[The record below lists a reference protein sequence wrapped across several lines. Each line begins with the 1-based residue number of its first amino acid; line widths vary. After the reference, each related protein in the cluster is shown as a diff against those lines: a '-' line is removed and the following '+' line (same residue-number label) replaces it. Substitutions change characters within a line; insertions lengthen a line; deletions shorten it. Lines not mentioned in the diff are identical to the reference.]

1 MNGNGND
8 RPDLTELESEILRL
22 CGLSALLGPG
32 LLRRALA
39 DAGANSP
46 PTAKD
51 LLNALPKL
59 ESRMLAYLPA
69 DEVRDRSARMRRLLA
84 AAE

>member
-1 MNGNGND
+1 MTGLSD
-8 RPDLTELESEILRL
+8 PPDLTELESEILRL

-39 DAGANSP
+39 DAGASSP

-51 LLNALPKL
+51 LLNALPKR

-69 DEVRDRSARMRRLLA
+69 TEVRDRSARIRRLLA

>member
-1 MNGNGND
+1 MSGT
-8 RPDLTELESEILRL
+8 PDLTELESEILQL

-39 DAGANSP
+39 DAGASSP

-59 ESRMLAYLPA
+59 ESRMRAYLPP
-69 DEVRDRSARMRRLLA
+69 DEVRERTARMRKLLSG
-84 AAE
+84 AE

>member
-1 MNGNGND
+1 MNGT
-8 RPDLTELESEILRL
+8 PEPSELEGEILRL

-39 DAGANSP
+39 DAGASTP

-51 LLNALPKL
+51 ILRALPKL

-69 DEVRDRSARMRRLLA
+69 DEVRDRSARMRRLLGA
-84 AAE
+84 SE

>member
-1 MNGNGND
+1 MTGT
-8 RPDLTELESEILRL
+8 PELTELESEILRL
-22 CGLSALLGPG
+22 CGLSSLLGPG

-39 DAGANSP
+39 DAGASSP

-69 DEVRDRSARMRRLLA
+69 PEVRDRTARMRRLLES
-84 AAE
+84 AE

>member
-1 MNGNGND
+1 MNGT
-8 RPDLTELESEILRL
+8 PELTELETEILRL

-39 DAGANSP
+39 DAGASSP
-46 PTAKD
+46 PTPKD
-51 LLNALPKL
+51 LLLALPKL

-69 DEVRDRSARMRRLLA
+69 SEVRERSAKMRKLLA
-84 AAE
+84 GAE

>member
-1 MNGNGND
+1 MSA
-8 RPDLTELESEILRL
+8 PSALTELENEILRL

-69 DEVRDRSARMRRLLA
+69 TEVRERSAKMRKLLSGG
-84 AAE
+84 E

>member
-1 MNGNGND
+1 MSAT
-8 RPDLTELESEILRL
+8 PDLTELENEILRL
-22 CGLSALLGPG
+22 CGLSSLLGPG

-39 DAGANSP
+39 DAGASSP

-69 DEVRDRSARMRRLLA
+69 EEVRERSAKMRKLLA
-84 AAE
+84 GAE